1 MGTVCLKQ
9 LLLVLALSAGLCD
22 LARAQAIGV
31 SESTVLDFGTVVDQ
45 SGSIT
50 LGLSDSITSDS
61 SGIHVGGSV
70 LSGVY
75 VITGGANCTVKV
87 TLTGSNV
94 SGLQIGTFKAD
105 GNLNSLGLGAGGSV
119 TLTVG
124 ADLDVDDTA
133 ASPGADQALA
143 LNFAVV
149 YKNPCSGTPAN
160 SNFNGRVDV
169 YAAIGM
175 SETTELDFG
184 LVALANGTITLGLSD
199 SITSDANGI
208 SYGGT
213 IASGVYTVTGEA
225 SQTVSMS
232 LTGSTSSGL
241 TIGTFTSSEADLG
254 TVSLGGGGSNA
265 VTLGA
270 DLTVAQGPASTGNDQ
285 ALNFTI
291 TVNYN

>member
-1 MGTVCLKQ
+1 MRKVCLKR
-9 LLLVLALSAGLCD
+9 LLLALVLSSGLCD

-31 SESTVLDFGTVVDQ
+31 SESTVLDFGTVVDE

-70 LSGVY
+70 ASGVY
-75 VITGGANCTVKV
+75 VITGGANCDVKV
-87 TLTGSNV
+87 TLTGSTA
-94 SGLQIGTFKAD
+94 SGLQIDNFKAD
-105 GNLNSLGLGAGGSV
+105 GNLNSLGLDGGGSATIV
-119 TLTVG
+119 VG
-124 ADLDVDDTA
+124 ADLTVDDTA

-143 LNFAVV
+143 LTIGVT
-149 YKNPCSGTPAN
+149 YKSGCSGTPAN

-169 YAAIGM
+169 YAVIGM
-175 SETTELDFG
+175 SEDTELDFG
-184 LVALANGTITLGLSD
+184 LVALANGTITLGLAD

-225 SQTVSMS
+225 NATVSMS
-232 LTGSTSSGL
+232 LTGSGGSGL

-254 TVSLGGGGSNA
+254 TVSLGAGGSKG

-270 DLTVAQGPASTGNDQ
+270 DLTVAQGPASAGNDQ
-285 ALNFTI
+285 ALDFTI